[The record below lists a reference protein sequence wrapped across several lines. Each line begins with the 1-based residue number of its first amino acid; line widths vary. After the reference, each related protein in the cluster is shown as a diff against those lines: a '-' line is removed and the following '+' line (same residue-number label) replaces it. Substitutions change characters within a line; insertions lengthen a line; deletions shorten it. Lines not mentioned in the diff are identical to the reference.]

1 LANHDDSRAFRR
13 AWRIGDDE
21 MTDVAPGQK
30 DLIQAFWLDYQ
41 RACNVQVPGFA
52 ATVLGHSHALADEL
66 AWLIETGVKRAHATL
81 ERDFTT
87 DGDALPQPGD
97 HLVVLDGRGRPR
109 AIVRNTHVERRHF
122 DEIDDAFAFEAGE
135 GDLTLRFWLTA
146 HRQDFAERA
155 EREGFQVGERAVLV
169 LEYFER
175 VWPAI

>member
-1 LANHDDSRAFRR
+1 VRKADVS
-13 AWRIGDDE
+13 E
-21 MTDVAPGQK
+21 VAPGRRE
-30 DLIQAFWLDYQ
+30 LIEAFWLDYQ
-41 RACNVQVPGFA
+41 RACKVEVPGFA
-52 ATVLGHSHALADEL
+52 ATALGHSRALADQLAEL
-66 AWLIETGVKRAHATL
+66 IVEGIKRAHATL
-81 ERDFTT
+81 EHDFKVDN
-87 DGDALPQPGD
+87 DGLPQPGD

-135 GDLTLRFWLTA
+135 GDLTLRWWLTA

-175 VWPAI
+175 VWPHDAVAGTD